1 MSQPVGWRYDEA
13 LAWLEDHLNLEAVLA
28 GRPEPS
34 LDRLRHLCGLMG
46 DPQSTYP
53 VIHLTGTNGKG
64 STTRMIAA
72 LLAARGLAAG
82 MYTSPDLERVNE
94 RLAIARGHIDAF
106 EEDDGDGDGERP
118 IDAEG
123 EDAEGEGVERE
134 QVRIGEEPPGPPANG
149 DAATGLVAPPVPE
162 PVTDEDLAA
171 LLEALAGLE
180 GLLDGRP
187 TRFELLSAAAFRWF
201 ADEAVDVA
209 VVEVGL
215 GGIFDATNVADGQVA
230 VVTNVSL
237 DHAEILGPGLDD
249 IAREKAGIVKPGSIL
264 VLGETSDALAPVFR
278 AAGADQVWELGRHFG
293 VVSDRVAVGGRL
305 VSLRTHGAQYDDVFL
320 PVHGAH
326 QATNAALALAAAEAF
341 FGGPVPDDVVTEAFA
356 GLELP
361 GRMEVMGRHPLV
373 LIDGAH
379 NQAGAR
385 AAAAA
390 LAEEFGGTD
399 GLIAVVGMLRDR
411 DPEQMLRALGLEQA
425 KLVVACPA
433 PSPRSLPAAEVAAAS
448 RALGLETVVGTTVAE
463 AVELALA
470 AASADDRVLVTGSL
484 YVVGAA
490 RSTLRWRGTDM
501 GADGTRQ

>member
-1 MSQPVGWRYDEA
+1 MGWRYDEA

-34 LDRLRHLCGLMG
+34 LDRMRRLCGLMG

-106 EEDDGDGDGERP
+106 EEDEGDGDGERQT
-118 IDAEG
+118 DAEG
-123 EDAEGEGVERE
+123 EDAEGE
-134 QVRIGEEPPGPPANG
+134 QVRIGEDPPGSPDLA
-149 DAATGLVAPPVPE
+149 DAATGLAPPVPE

-187 TRFELLSAAAFRWF
+187 TRFELLTAAAYRWF

-249 IAREKAGIVKPGSIL
+249 IAREKAGIVKPGSTL

-278 AAGADQVWELGRHFG
+278 AAGAEQVWELGRHFG

-326 QATNAALALAAAEAF
+326 QATNAALAVAAAEAF
-341 FGGPVPDDVVTEAFA
+341 FGGPLPDDVVTEAFA

-379 NQAGAR
+379 NEAGAR
-385 AAAAA
+385 AAAAT
-390 LAEEFGGTD
+390 LAEEFGGSD
-399 GLIAVVGMLRDR
+399 GLIAVVGMLRGR
-411 DPEQMLRALGLEQA
+411 DPEQMLRALGLERA

-448 RALGLETVVGTTVAE
+448 RALGLETAVGTTVAE
-463 AVELALA
+463 AVELAVA
-470 AASADDRVLVTGSL
+470 VASADDRVLVTGSL

-490 RSTLRWRGTDM
+490 RSALRSRAADM
-501 GADGTRQ
+501 GANGIRQ